1 MGDSKR
7 KYIIMSLLI
16 VPVGLALYAAI
27 SLIMY
32 GSPLTKSYN
41 EHIISGNDMYNDS
54 LFDEAIVHYKRALEM
69 DSVQSIGN
77 FNNATN
83 LMMKAFTDNRSK
95 GRVESDIINE
105 SDTLFKLAYENE
117 KENLKKAEIMHNWG
131 VLSHLTD
138 SLEKAESFY
147 KEALRNN
154 PSDEETRYNLAV
166 VQYLLKKDQQN
177 QDDQQDNGGQGGGG
191 SDNQDQQNQDQQQQQ
206 QQQQQDQQ
214 DQSNQDNQKDDKKDN
229 EGDNSDK
236 KDDKDRKKDDK
247 KDGKGNGDQNKEK
260 NSDKSDA
267 PGELT
272 EDEKRS
278 KEDAERVLN
287 ALMHDEKGVLEK
299 VNKEKHKSG
308 KKDLKNNW

>member
-117 KENLKKAEIMHNWG
+117 KEKLKKAEIMHNWG

-177 QDDQQDNGGQGGGG
+177 QDLQDNGGQGGGG

-206 QQQQQDQQ
+206 QQDQQNQQDQG
-214 DQSNQDNQKDDKKDN
+214 NQDNQKDDKKDN

-236 KDDKDRKKDDK
+236 KDDKDGKKNDK
-247 KDGKGNGDQNKEK
+247 KDGKGNGDQNKEN

>member
-117 KENLKKAEIMHNWG
+117 KEKLKKAEIMHNWG

-177 QDDQQDNGGQGGGG
+177 QDQQDNGGQGGGG

-206 QQQQQDQQ
+206 QQDQQNQQDQG
-214 DQSNQDNQKDDKKDN
+214 NQDNQKDDKKDN
-229 EGDNSDK
+229 ESDKSDK
-236 KDDKDRKKDDK
+236 KDDKDGKKNDK

-267 PGELT
+267 QGELT

>member
-1 MGDSKR
+1 
-7 KYIIMSLLI
+7 
-16 VPVGLALYAAI
+16 VGLALYAAI

-41 EHIISGNDMYNDS
+41 EHIISGNEMYNDS

-95 GRVESDIINE
+95 GRVESGIINE

-117 KENLKKAEIMHNWG
+117 KEKLKKAEIMHNWG
-131 VLSHLTD
+131 VLSHFTD

-206 QQQQQDQQ
+206 QQQQQQDQQDQQ

-236 KDDKDRKKDDK
+236 KDDKDGKKNDK